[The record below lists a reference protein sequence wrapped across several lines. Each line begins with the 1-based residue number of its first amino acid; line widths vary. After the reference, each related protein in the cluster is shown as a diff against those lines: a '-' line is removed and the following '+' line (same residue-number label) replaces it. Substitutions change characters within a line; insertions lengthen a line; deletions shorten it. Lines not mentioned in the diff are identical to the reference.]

1 MPPASTKGAEARTF
15 LETGEIPQA
24 PKIKFVPPNK
34 SAREPSRRSSKTPA
48 LTPQS
53 TMIKACVKAMDDNGV
68 VSWFDAMRE
77 AGYRPGRS
85 KSTLCTAIDACT
97 QAKDSGQ
104 IIAWYNTMREAGAT
118 PSEATFNLAIKAYAN
133 SGDVSGAERW
143 IDAMWQAGFTP
154 NAFSFNA
161 VINRCARAG
170 DVLSAERWLSLMQD
184 AGATPNQLTFNS
196 VIQAYTLAADP
207 AGAVRWFQAMQTA
220 KVPANEKTFSSIVNA
235 HAQAKDVSGAE
246 RWFEAMQQDG
256 FKPDVISFNTVINAC
271 AQVRDV
277 ARGERWLKAMQEAGL
292 QPNQVTYNVMI
303 KAHAL
308 SGDAAGAER
317 WFEQMKQAGFSHNL
331 RSFSSMAT
339 AYGQAFTVDLS
350 KVDEMVAEMRK
361 LQLYPDH
368 EVLTSLLK
376 CCAHAQPPQP
386 AVALAWFRE
395 FIPRAHLMAHVE
407 RALRQAVGNIQAD
420 GAILWAKQMHPQLF
434 QLQPLHGGRGA
445 NTGNR
450 IEHSGGSTKERKGE
464 KYNGAEVV
472 VEIHAPEKCHR
483 YLIGIRGAAIK
494 QIQNKAGA
502 YVFFPNTK
510 NTPPR
515 ARPSNKDA
523 ITIVG
528 EKSAC
533 ERAQEL
539 IFARLSNCR
548 AYVSNGFQDSG
559 SSGSSGRGQQGGGGA
574 RSGNRSGGGADGG
587 ARPGGMPFHPQQYM
601 HPGVLPLQMT
611 FQNVPNVLT
620 GGTMPGSLHG
630 AGGAAVDGGDANAR
644 VLTPELLQTCAN
656 ALRAAGMAWSRSAMV
671 AEGLENAEPSRMI
684 DMCSCAVNADGVVKW
699 FEAMSAA
706 GCRPT
711 EVTFTSAIKAYGYK
725 KNVKAAEFWFEAMQL
740 CGFSPNE
747 KAYSSIINAHA
758 RAKDINGAEAW
769 FRKMREAGLQPDHVS
784 YNIMINAYTT
794 VKDLGGAERWFDD
807 MRSAGFGRS
816 QPLYASMAVAYAT
829 ARRVPFTKVKALV
842 EDMRV
847 HGLSPD
853 CDTLSSLLKSCSRS
867 SPPQAA
873 VAAQWFQ
880 EFIGATFL
888 SPAIEK
894 TTLPM
899 AVGLEVAQ
907 QLCVWAQ
914 ETHPTCT
921 VSSVGRRPDG
931 PGGTGFA
938 DLSDCEKQPIDGEN
952 AAEGHMMSHGGVSGP
967 AAAAAY
973 GYGPGNPWGA
983 PQTEMAWQERPP
995 LYSRLPTPGP
1005 DGHPQYQHVQGQ
1017 MPMLQMQM
1025 QGAHGG
1031 PQYAMS
1037 HAMQQQQMQFHKDH
1051 PGMPHGM
1058 LHQGVMPLGVD
1069 GAGGGHYGF
1078 QHMGGQQPPMGM
1090 PGQMHPPQM
1099 QFQKAHGHPMMQGGG
1114 VQYSMPNGMAVAPQG
1129 PNGELQDSSGHQVSS
1144 NQPGMLTPMAHAQM
1158 AGGMPHH
1165 TMAPHPGGMGMN
1177 EMTMP
1182 VPNGAYSGPMQPM
1195 PMQHYSQPVDAAGL
1209 PMLSVEA
1216 AGPSMQPVEAA
1227 GPPMQQP
1234 DVSA

>member
-1 MPPASTKGAEARTF
+1 MPPVSTKGVEASHY

-24 PKIKFVPPNK
+24 PKIKFVPPSK
-34 SAREPSRRSSKTPA
+34 SVREPSRRPSKSPA

-118 PSEATFNLAIKAYAN
+118 PSESTFNLAIKAYAN

-277 ARGERWLKAMQEAGL
+277 ARGERWLEAMQEAGL

-350 KVDEMVAEMRK
+350 KVDEMVAEMRA

-386 AVALAWFRE
+386 AVALSWFRE

-407 RALRQAVGNIQAD
+407 RALRQAVGNNQAD
-420 GAILWAKQMHPQLF
+420 QAISWAKQVHPQLF
-434 QLQPLHGGRGA
+434 QLQPLHGGRGS

-450 IEHSGGSTKERKGE
+450 IENTGGSVKVSKGD
-464 KYNGAEVV
+464 KYTGAEVV

-510 NTPPR
+510 NTPSR

-533 ERAQEL
+533 DRAQEL

-548 AYVSNGFQDSG
+548 AYVSSGYQDASVRPTDAG
-559 SSGSSGRGQQGGGGA
+559 HGGRPDGMP
-574 RSGNRSGGGADGG
+574 GGADGAAG
-587 ARPGGMPFHPQQYM
+587 MVGPGGMVFNPQGFVADPSQ
-601 HPGVLPLQMT
+601 LPPQMV
-611 FQNVPNVLT
+611 FQTLPNGLDI
-620 GGTMPGSLHG
+620 
-630 AGGAAVDGGDANAR
+630 AAADGGEVVQQAR
-644 VLTPELLQTCAN
+644 ILTPELLQTCAK
-656 ALRAAGMAWSRSAMV
+656 ALCAAGMAWSRSAMV

-684 DMCSCAVNADGVVKW
+684 DMCTCAGNAEGVVRW
-699 FEAMSAA
+699 FEAITAA
-706 GCRPT
+706 GCQPT

-725 KNVKAAEFWFEAMQL
+725 KNVKAAEFWFEAMRM

-747 KAYSSIINAHA
+747 KAYSSIINAYA
-758 RAKDINGAEAW
+758 RAKDVNGAEMW
-769 FRKMREAGLQPDHVS
+769 FLKMREAGLQPDHVA

-807 MRSAGFGRS
+807 MRAAGFGRS
-816 QPLYASMAVAYAT
+816 QPLYASMTIAYAT
-829 ARRVPFTKVKALV
+829 ARRVPFEKVQGLV
-842 EDMRV
+842 EDMKA
-847 HGLSPD
+847 HGVLPD
-853 CDTLSSLLKSCSRS
+853 CDTLSSLLKSCARA

-880 EFIGATFL
+880 EFIGGTYL
-888 SPAIEK
+888 SSAIEK

-907 QLCVWAQ
+907 QLSVWARQ
-914 ETHPTCT
+914 THPECAAAPAERRGGGSGGTDADGDA
-921 VSSVGRRPDG
+921 VDASVDGSSSVDG
-931 PGGTGFA
+931 SDGGN
-938 DLSDCEKQPIDGEN
+938 GEGN
-952 AAEGHMMSHGGVSGP
+952 GQGQLVAHNTVPRS
-967 AAAAAY
+967 AAAGAY
-973 GYGPGNPWGA
+973 SVRPGEQQIVGGGNPWGGA
-983 PQTEMAWQERPP
+983 QDLGWQDRPP
-995 LYSRLPTPGP
+995 LYARMPATGG
-1005 DGHPQYQHVQGQ
+1005 GHHYQAQGQ
-1017 MPMLQMQM
+1017 MPMMPM

-1031 PQYAMS
+1031 PQFAMQPG
-1037 HAMQQQQMQFHKDH
+1037 HAMQQQSMQFHKEH
-1051 PGMPHGM
+1051 AGMQHGM
-1058 LHQGVMPLGVD
+1058 MHQGVGP
-1069 GAGGGHYGF
+1069 GHYGF
-1078 QHMGGQQPPMGM
+1078 QQMGGQQPPMGM
-1090 PGQMHPPQM
+1090 PGQMHQQQM
-1099 QFQKAHGHPMMQGGG
+1099 QFQKAHGHPMMQANA
-1114 VQYSMPNGMAVAPQG
+1114 VQFAMPNGMGGPQGGLQQG
-1129 PNGELQDSSGHQVSS
+1129 PNGALQDASGNQIP
-1144 NQPGMLTPMAHAQM
+1144 NGQPGMMAPMGHAQM
-1158 AGGMPHH
+1158 AAGMPH
-1165 TMAPHPGGMGMN
+1165 GMQPAMIMN
-1177 EMTMP
+1177 EMGMG
-1182 VPNGAYSGPMQPM
+1182 VPNGGYGHGPMQPM
-1195 PMQHYSQPVDAAGL
+1195 PMQHYNQPVDGGGPHLMQHLNPGVAA
-1209 PMLSVEA
+1209 
-1216 AGPSMQPVEAA
+1216 
-1227 GPPMQQP
+1227 PP
-1234 DVSA
+1234 ANNF